1 VRQVTDCL
9 YPYCAKAPVISRSIA
24 ADGFAYCVN
33 LSILDAGSQ
42 YGNYRTGMKY
52 TSTGIKAPLTFT
64 VALINVICV
73 LFVKHVYETVF
84 MVKEHENE
92 LLR

>member
-1 VRQVTDCL
+1 
-9 YPYCAKAPVISRSIA
+9 
-24 ADGFAYCVN
+24 
-33 LSILDAGSQ
+33 
-42 YGNYRTGMKY
+42 MKY